1 MVTATDAES
10 ALAVLASDQ
19 VELVMVDAL
28 VERADGLSVLREL
41 THRRSA
47 PPIMALPPV
56 GEEDT
61 VVPAPR
67 QGGRAAAG
75 PVPMP
80 ELLTRVDRQLARI
93 GPAVQDPHVLRI
105 GGLEVDV
112 LRRTV
117 TTPDETIRLR
127 PARRQC
133 STTWAPAR
141 SGAPPRGAAARP
153 VGRRRRPREPRA
165 GGVRGAAADQAG
177 ALLADPDRPGGRL
190 LPVVTGDRSSGP
202 AVQVLAAVQRD
213 LSVLTG
219 GLVRLDA

>member
-1 MVTATDAES
+1 MATILIVDRDERMRALVSDALAGVGHRVVIATDAES

-117 TTPDETIRLR
+117 TTPDETIRLSAREAAVLDYLGRR
-127 PARRQC
+127 PGQVC
-133 STTWAPAR
+133 
-141 SGAPPRGAAARP
+141 PREALLHDLWGDDVDLESRVLEVC
-153 VGRRRRPREPRA
+153 VGRLQTKLVPYSPIRT
-165 GGVRGAAADQAG
+165 VRGVG
-177 ALLADPDRPGGRL
+177 YSLW
-190 LPVVTGDRSSGP
+190 
-202 AVQVLAAVQRD
+202 
-213 LSVLTG
+213 
-219 GLVRLDA
+219 